1 MMFNYLKSLVRTN
14 SGHSS
19 KSFFLV
25 SVTLVGIFILI
36 IIGGVMIYDV
46 AQDGEISTD
55 LTGLATIIGAVTT
68 LFTSAGLCKVY
79 SEKNE
84 NKRINEE

>member
-1 MMFNYLKSLVRTN
+1 MFIMFNYLKSLIRTN
-14 SGHSS
+14 SGDSS

-46 AQDGEISTD
+46 AQDGEIST
-55 LTGLATIIGAVTT
+55 
-68 LFTSAGLCKVY
+68 
-79 SEKNE
+79 
-84 NKRINEE
+84 R